1 MDKQDD
7 VDSRAGPDDQSGGG
21 EASLSVSRGK
31 IYFAFSGFQVGSEEK
46 LALTR
51 DGC

>member
-1 MDKQDD
+1 MTLIP
-7 VDSRAGPDDQSGGG
+7 VPNRMTSPGGG

-31 IYFAFSGFQVGSEEK
+31 IYFAFSGFQEGSEEK
-46 LALTR
+46 LALKP